1 MSEEE
6 SLVDALRRGD
16 DLAFVALLDRYQP
29 SLIRLATVY
38 VRDRAIAEEV
48 VQETWMAVWRGLDA
62 FEGRASLKTWLFR
75 ILLNR
80 ARTRAA
86 RESRSVPLSSL
97 EACDADSFE
106 PAVDPARF
114 RGPDDPRW
122 PGHWLVAPSV
132 DDLPEQRLLADEL
145 VENVRAAIAVLPSA
159 QREVVT
165 LRDVEDLPSEDVC
178 GLLGLNEG
186 NQRVLL
192 HRGRSRI
199 RAALEAYLEHERLK
213 PLTN

>member
-1 MSEEE
+1 
-6 SLVDALRRGD
+6 
-16 DLAFVALLDRYQP
+16 
-29 SLIRLATVY
+29 
-38 VRDRAIAEEV
+38 
-48 VQETWMAVWRGLDA
+48 
-62 FEGRASLKTWLFR
+62 
-75 ILLNR
+75 
-80 ARTRAA
+80 
-86 RESRSVPLSSL
+86 
-97 EACDADSFE
+97 
-106 PAVDPARF
+106 
-114 RGPDDPRW
+114 
-122 PGHWLVAPSV
+122 
-132 DDLPEQRLLADEL
+132 EL